1 MSDVDKKRKSFSLK
15 HKYDIIKR
23 LQRGAKQS
31 DICRELKLNKSTI
44 ATIWKKKEEILE
56 NFEHLN
62 SSIKKVKK
70 PANREVDQSL
80 LKWFSQQ
87 RNNNVTV
94 SGAVLQTKA
103 EDFGNKLLT
112 NSESTI
118 SRSWIERFKKRHN
131 ITSGKIVGE
140 AAAVNINIVN
150 DWLQN
155 SWPLIKEN
163 FKDDDIFNADE
174 TGLFYKLTPDKTLR
188 FKGETCSGGKMS
200 KERITVLVAAN
211 LSGTEKR
218 KLLIIGKVKHPRC
231 FKNIKQLP
239 VNYKSNSRAWMT
251 SEIFTNELREWND
264 ELHRK
269 KRRILLL
276 IDNCPAHPDVK
287 NLDCIKLVFMPPNT
301 SSKLQPMDQGIIH
314 SLKSNY
320 RRLLLAKM
328 VNSIDADNEKF
339 SINLLDALNLLH
351 MAWQMVT
358 RQTIVNC
365 FRHGGFVMREDE
377 FDSDD
382 DLPLAEWLERNQ
394 QDNTFAQADYD
405 FNEYVHFDDN
415 LVKVEFLSDDA
426 IIAGVSNKNIDSE
439 AAGEENEEIESDE
452 IIPVS
457 TTSDA
462 IRYIDA
468 VQYFLQ
474 SRHTPQDILNKLSEV
489 QLYVHKIN
497 LNKQTKQTNLH
508 KYFK

>member
-1 MSDVDKKRKSFSLK
+1 M
-15 HKYDIIKR
+15 
-23 LQRGAKQS
+23 
-31 DICRELKLNKSTI
+31 
-44 ATIWKKKEEILE
+44 E

-118 SRSWIERFKKRHN
+118 SRIWIERFKKRHN

-251 SEIFTNELREWND
+251 SEIFTNELRE
-264 ELHRK
+264 
-269 KRRILLL
+269 
-276 IDNCPAHPDVK
+276 
-287 NLDCIKLVFMPPNT
+287 
-301 SSKLQPMDQGIIH
+301 
-314 SLKSNY
+314 
-320 RRLLLAKM
+320 
-328 VNSIDADNEKF
+328 
-339 SINLLDALNLLH
+339 
-351 MAWQMVT
+351 
-358 RQTIVNC
+358 
-365 FRHGGFVMREDE
+365 
-377 FDSDD
+377 
-382 DLPLAEWLERNQ
+382 
-394 QDNTFAQADYD
+394 
-405 FNEYVHFDDN
+405 
-415 LVKVEFLSDDA
+415 
-426 IIAGVSNKNIDSE
+426 
-439 AAGEENEEIESDE
+439 
-452 IIPVS
+452 
-457 TTSDA
+457 
-462 IRYIDA
+462 
-468 VQYFLQ
+468 
-474 SRHTPQDILNKLSEV
+474 
-489 QLYVHKIN
+489 
-497 LNKQTKQTNLH
+497 
-508 KYFK
+508 